1 MDKSEFLHPKSPYY
15 GQVKP
20 ENLVFNSNLQEFVVK
35 IGYICG
41 LETNGKISPSEA
53 YAQIHALWEQLENSK
68 HQLGIRDS
76 KIE

>member
-1 MDKSEFLHPKSPYY
+1 MDKSEFLNPKSPYY

-20 ENLVFNSNLQEFVVK
+20 EKLVFNSNLQEFVVG

-53 YAQIHALWEQLENSK
+53 YAQIHSLWEQLENSK
-68 HQLGIRDS
+68 HQLGIGDC
-76 KIE
+76 